1 MNSKIMLDDDD
12 SCTYCGWCCEFPQS
26 HIEHSIYNKCKY
38 ISSKYDL
45 CYDSDGEIKAT
56 LKTEKKVKKVIK

>member
-1 MNSKIMLDDDD
+1 MQNKIVFDDNDN
-12 SCTYCGWCCEFPQS
+12 CTYCGWCCEFPES
-26 HIEHSIYNKCKY
+26 HIEHSKWCGCDY

-56 LKTEKKVKKVIK
+56 LKTKKKVIKVKK